1 MCEYN
6 RWQTVAE
13 IAPSLLLVDIVR
25 KCGRRDCF
33 GEAEVEAGP
42 GRARL
47 LSRPGLDD
55 GSSARSRNTDH
66 PRRGGCEENISSGCS
81 RRDEP
86 LTFGFT
92 LISVDKYDGPDI
104 APYVQT

>member
-13 IAPSLLLVDIVR
+13 IAAASLLLVDIVR

-33 GEAEVEAGP
+33 GEAEAEAGAGP

-55 GSSARSRNTDH
+55 GSSARSRTTDH

-81 RRDEP
+81 CSRRDA
-86 LTFGFT
+86 LLG
-92 LISVDKYDGPDI
+92 LLVD
-104 APYVQT
+104 

>member
-13 IAPSLLLVDIVR
+13 IAAAASLLLVDIVR

-33 GEAEVEAGP
+33 GEAEAEAGA

-81 RRDEP
+81 RRDA
-86 LTFGFT
+86 LLGL
-92 LISVDKYDGPDI
+92 LID
-104 APYVQT
+104 

>member
-13 IAPSLLLVDIVR
+13 IAPSLRLVDIVR

-81 RRDEP
+81 IRFWAY
-86 LTFGFT
+86 LS
-92 LISVDKYDGPDI
+92 IDKDDGPDI
-104 APYVQT
+104 ASHVQT

>member
-1 MCEYN
+1 MPEAGLASCLKGLRTNLPADISISYGL
-6 RWQTVAE
+6 TVAE

-66 PRRGGCEENISSGCS
+66 PRRGGCEENIS
-81 RRDEP
+81 RRDA
-86 LTFGFT
+86 LLGL
-92 LISVDKYDGPDI
+92 LID
-104 APYVQT
+104 

>member
-13 IAPSLLLVDIVR
+13 IAPSLRLVDIVR

-47 LSRPGLDD
+47 L
-55 GSSARSRNTDH
+55 
-66 PRRGGCEENISSGCS
+66 
-81 RRDEP
+81 
-86 LTFGFT
+86 
-92 LISVDKYDGPDI
+92 
-104 APYVQT
+104 